1 MAEMKMSNSCW
12 SEPLAKILKPNPA
25 HHQPEIRLAV
35 VGIGNELNG
44 DDAAGVLVVRALRAL
59 LSNQPQFL
67 LIEGGVAPEAFSG
80 PLRRFAPDWV
90 LLVDAAE
97 MGEAAGH
104 VAWVDWRLAD
114 GLSATTHTLPP
125 TMLAQFLMAELGCQ
139 VALIGIQP
147 EGLELDTGLSK
158 AVEAAVHEVA
168 LELGRLLGAAS
179 EGG

>member
-12 SEPLAKILKPNPA
+12 SEPLAKILKHNPA
-25 HHQPEIRLAV
+25 NPQPEIRLAV

-44 DDAAGVLVVRALRAL
+44 DDAAGVLVVRALRAQL
-59 LSNQPQFL
+59 GSQPQLL
-67 LIEGGVAPEAFSG
+67 LIEGGVAPEAFTG

-147 EGLELDTGLSK
+147 QGLELDDGVSATVQE
-158 AVEAAVHEVA
+158 AVNAVT
-168 LELGRLLGAAS
+168 LELKRLLAPFA